1 MGTAPSG
8 PEILIGILFVV
19 GGCLGTAVA
28 VELMRRSRNW
38 LYAVVAIGCAGLV
51 AGVVGQRRFPSDD
64 QVTTLG
70 ADAASRLTPGPW
82 DAGVSIPVIDLHATP
97 VALGGVLV
105 ALAGLALVLFFEPAP
120 AGDAASRAP
129 LPSPMEEDDSV

>member
-1 MGTAPSG
+1 MGTQPTG
-8 PEILIGILFVV
+8 PDILIGILFVV
-19 GGCLGTAVA
+19 AGCAGAAVA
-28 VELMRRSRNW
+28 AEFARRSRNW
-38 LYAVVAIGCAGLV
+38 LYAIVSLGCAAVV

-82 DAGVSIPVIDLHATP
+82 DAGVSIPVVGLHATP
-97 VALGGVLV
+97 VALGGVLA

-120 AGDAASRAP
+120 SADRAGRMPRPQA
-129 LPSPMEEDDSV
+129 LEEKDSV